1 MFFAEIATLSAYH
14 ATLTKRKDKPLD
26 PEIAR
31 HVNFISRGKN
41 DSNDFLF
48 VFPFLLFPSTS
59 DVEFFAAIPPFLVN
73 FKAANSFPKPE
84 TTL

>member
-26 PEIAR
+26 PETAR
-31 HVNFISRGKN
+31 HVNLISRGKN

-48 VFPFLLFPSTS
+48 VFSFLLFPST
-59 DVEFFAAIPPFLVN
+59 VEFFAAIPPFLVN